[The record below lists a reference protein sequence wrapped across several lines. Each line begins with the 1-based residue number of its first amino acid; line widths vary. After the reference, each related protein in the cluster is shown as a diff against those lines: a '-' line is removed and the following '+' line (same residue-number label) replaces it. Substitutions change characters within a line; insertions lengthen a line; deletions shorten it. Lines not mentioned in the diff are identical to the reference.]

1 MDQFN
6 TSEPVR
12 AHSNE
17 PTVFWGA
24 SGFRHTF
31 RSQFHVQVTGCQ
43 IGMGKPFFFL
53 FNETENVLP
62 SA

>member
-43 IGMGKPFFFL
+43 IGMGKPFFF
-53 FNETENVLP
+53 
-62 SA
+62 